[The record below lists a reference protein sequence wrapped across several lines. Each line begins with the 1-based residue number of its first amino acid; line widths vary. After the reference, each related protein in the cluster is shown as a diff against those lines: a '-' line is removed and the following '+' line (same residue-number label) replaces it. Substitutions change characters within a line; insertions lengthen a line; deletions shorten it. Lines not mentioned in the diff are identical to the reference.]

1 MKLSTAERK
10 LLLALGSLANK
21 LTGSSLPDGR
31 KRPAKTGRRAGRT
44 REESAKMKLDILA
57 AVKKGM
63 SVREVAESHGVTSP
77 YVYQLVAKSKK
88 GKK

>member
-1 MKLSTAERK
+1 
-10 LLLALGSLANK
+10 
-21 LTGSSLPDGR
+21 
-31 KRPAKTGRRAGRT
+31 
-44 REESAKMKLDILA
+44 MKLDILA
-57 AVKKGM
+57 AVKKGT